1 MAHPVAPSQAPK
13 QFVLCFDGTGNK
25 FAGDESDSNVL
36 KIFRMLDR
44 SKPHQYHYYQPG
56 IGTYVTSKSLSS
68 HGRIQRIRSWYEKAK
83 DSAIGSSFDEHVMG
97 GYKFLMR
104 YYSPGDEIFF
114 IGFSR
119 GSYIARFLAE
129 MLDYIGLL
137 EAGNEELIRFAW
149 KTFAKWQQRQGDSEE
164 DQEEKKKLFEYMKAF
179 RETFSRPITR
189 IKFMG
194 LFDTVNSV
202 PRFENA
208 WMQRSKFPYTA
219 RSSARVIRHAVGIDE
234 RRAKFRQDLIS
245 GKRPQDK
252 HKHHRHHLPTPH
264 IPHPPHFED
273 HLARHVDA
281 QHHLHLHQQDVLRRQ
296 QQQQQQ
302 DAPRDEVPAIRLND
316 DSGSPREEKVVPHEE
331 VPPSEAP
338 GWGPNPGESY
348 YHSHSHLQPGSSN
361 QGSDSNFGEKPHRYR
376 APSPRRAG
384 LTVPNGRASMDDLR
398 SVHSGQSGHL
408 SIQVPSHA
416 GDDYDSDGEEQDI
429 HEMWF
434 PGCHADIGGGWKLQ
448 DGELWALSHA
458 PLVWMVQEAHK
469 AGLELDERKMKQF
482 QCLEEFDGD
491 YTPIQETIGNRRG
504 SRISQQP
511 GQEEDP
517 NVYRNGPDE
526 KQRSAAS
533 RDFWH
538 ALHTSSTKGLLH
550 DCLEF
555 KQGLPATSVISWR
568 IMEWLPFRRM
578 DLQSDGS
585 WKPIRWPLP
594 RGEVRDV
601 PLDAEIHV
609 SAIRRMQA
617 DPTYRPGNIIVGGG
631 GRGVRIAP
639 TYLGMGEWEV
649 LKNEGDGVRETYV
662 RKDQATKCKDEMTHK
677 QEHAH

>member
-1 MAHPVAPSQAPK
+1 MAHHVASSATPK

-56 IGTYVTSKSLSS
+56 IGTYVTTKSLSS

-164 DQEEKKKLFEYMKAF
+164 DQDEKKKLFEYMKAF

-219 RSSARVIRHAVGIDE
+219 RSSASVIRHAVGIDE

-245 GKRPQDK
+245 GKRPKEKK

-264 IPHPPHFED
+264 FD
-273 HLARHVDA
+273 HLHMHR
-281 QHHLHLHQQDVLRRQ
+281 QDGSRKQ
-296 QQQQQQ
+296 QQKQSQQSQQ
-302 DAPRDEVPAIRLND
+302 PHDAHPDEVPAIRLND
-316 DSGSPREEKVVPHEE
+316 DSASPQNEK
-331 VPPSEAP
+331 PPAPLPTFENP

-348 YHSHSHLQPGSSN
+348 YHPHHLRAGSSN
-361 QGSDSNFGEKPHRYR
+361 QGSENNAGEKPHRYR
-376 APSPRRAG
+376 APSPNRGQSPNPTLG
-384 LTVPNGRASMDDLR
+384 LTVPNGNASCDDLTSIR
-398 SVHSGQSGHL
+398 SGQSGNL
-408 SIQVPSHA
+408 SIQVPSIA
-416 GDDYDSDGEEQDI
+416 GDDESDDEEQDI
-429 HEMWF
+429 HEVWF
-434 PGCHADIGGGWKLQ
+434 PGCHADIGGGWKLEG
-448 DGELWALSHA
+448 GELWALSHA
-458 PLVWMVQEAHK
+458 PLVWMVQEAQK

-482 QCLEEFDGD
+482 QCLEEYDGD
-491 YTPIQETIGNRRG
+491 YTPIQETLGNRRG
-504 SRISQQP
+504 SRISRTVGSP
-511 GQEEDP
+511 EDDP
-517 NVYRNGPDE
+517 DAYRVGPDE

-538 ALHTSSTKGLLH
+538 ALHTSSTKGPKH

-555 KQGLPATSVISWR
+555 KQGLPTISVISWR

-578 DLQSDGS
+578 DLQADGS

-617 DPTYRPGNIIVGGG
+617 DPNYRPGNIIVGGG
-631 GRGVRIAP
+631 GRGVKIAP

-662 RKDQATKCKDEMTHK
+662 RKDQATKCKDLLVQQLQHQHEH
-677 QEHAH
+677 EHAH

>member
-1 MAHPVAPSQAPK
+1 MAQHVPPSQAPK

-56 IGTYVTSKSLSS
+56 IGTYVTTKSLSS

-149 KTFAKWQQRQGDSEE
+149 KTFAKWQQRQGDSEDE
-164 DQEEKKKLFEYMKAF
+164 HEEKKKLFEYMKAF

-219 RSSARVIRHAVGIDE
+219 RSSAKVIRHAVGIDE

-264 IPHPPHFED
+264 MPHMPHMSHTPHNENP
-273 HLARHVDA
+273 LAHHVDT
-281 QHHLHLHQQDVLRRQ
+281 QHHLHVHQK
-296 QQQQQQ
+296 
-302 DAPRDEVPAIRLND
+302 DAPPDEVPAIRLND
-316 DSGSPREEKVVPHEE
+316 DSGTPGAEKVAPVEG
-331 VPPSEAP
+331 VPPSENP

-348 YHSHSHLQPGSSN
+348 YHSHSHLHPGSSN

-376 APSPRRAG
+376 ASSPRRSG
-384 LTVPNGRASMDDLR
+384 LTVPNGRVSVDDSR
-398 SVHSGQSGHL
+398 SVRSGQSGHL

-416 GDDYDSDGEEQDI
+416 GDGYDSDDEEQDI
-429 HEMWF
+429 HEVWF

-448 DGELWALSHA
+448 GGELWALSHA

-511 GQEEDP
+511 GQDDP
-517 NVYRNGPDE
+517 NAYREAPNE

-555 KQGLPATSVISWR
+555 KQGLPTTSVISWR

-578 DLQSDGS
+578 DLQGDGS

-617 DPTYRPGNIIVGGG
+617 DPKYRPGNIIVGGG

-662 RKDQATKCKDEMTHK
+662 RKDQATKCKDEVPHEH
-677 QEHAH
+677 EHAQ